1 MYGAVKDI
9 RLIRD
14 KFTGMSRGFC
24 FVEYF
29 AVESA
34 IAAYEA
40 VTKRPTRIDGRVI
53 KVSYTS
59 ARGQVMIVFDDI
71 LDDDMNVAV

>member
-1 MYGAVKDI
+1 
-9 RLIRD
+9 
-14 KFTGMSRGFC
+14 
-24 FVEYF
+24 VEYF

-59 ARGQVMIVFDDI
+59 ARGQVTISLTGDI
-71 LDDDMNVAV
+71 LMMT